1 MQIFGLLLALRR
13 RMSCGSR
20 WRLNLGQAFRLTWKL
35 INEKP
40 YDRVWDISDIQRGQA
55 DRQLMSGADMQ
66 LLAG

>member
-35 INEKP
+35 INEKL
-40 YDRVWDISDIQRGQA
+40 YDRVWDIA
-55 DRQLMSGADMQ
+55 DVRENDTEWQIL
-66 LLAG
+66 